1 VIVSLTNN
9 QVALLKQLMEAKA
22 AAESNVNLMIQAL
35 AGDLEKWESIE
46 LNVSEKTLTYVEPKD
61 AVQE

>member
-1 VIVSLTNN
+1 MIVSLTNN